1 MSGLTELK
9 VLGIGAFADG
19 LPDWAA
25 MAAFARGEAGLVEG
39 APKKPAPSMLPAN
52 ERRRA
57 PDSVL
62 LALRVAEAACEH
74 AGTDP
79 AALPSVFTSTHGDL
93 AITDYMCATLAA
105 APTEV
110 SPTKFHNSVH
120 NAAAGYWTIGV
131 GCHAPATAISAFDA
145 SLAQGLVEA
154 ALQIAIDGGPVLL
167 VAYDSPAGGP
177 LQHTSKSEGLFGLAL
192 VLDRADGSG
201 LTLSPRLDSGPIE
214 AANGPLIEATA
225 RNAMAPAAR
234 LAQALACRS
243 SHCELPAGTD
253 SRLILELQHD

>member
-1 MSGLTELK
+1 MSGLPALK
-9 VLGIGAFADG
+9 VLGVGAFADG

-74 AGTDP
+74 AGADP
-79 AALPSVFTSTHGDL
+79 AALPSVFTSTHGVL
-93 AITDYMCATLAA
+93 AITDYMCATLAS

-145 SLAQGLVEA
+145 SFAQGLIEA
-154 ALQIAIDGGPVLL
+154 ALQIAIDGGPLLL

-177 LQHTSKSEGLFGLAL
+177 LQHTSKSEGLFGFAL
-192 VLDRADGSG
+192 VLDRADGTG
-201 LTLSPRLDSGPIE
+201 LTLAPRLALGGCAE
-214 AANGPLIEATA
+214 ATGPLIEATA

-234 LAQALACRS
+234 LAQALARDES
-243 SHCELPAGTD
+243 ICELPAGMD
-253 SRLILELQHD
+253 GRLVLELRHG

>member
-1 MSGLTELK
+1 MSGLPELK
-9 VLGIGAFADG
+9 ILGIGAFADG
-19 LPDWAA
+19 LPDWNA

-39 APKKPAPSMLPAN
+39 APKKPAPTIQPPN
-52 ERRRA
+52 DPRRA
-57 PDSVL
+57 PDSEQ
-62 LALRVAEAACEH
+62 LALRVAEAACEN
-74 AGTDP
+74 AGADP

-93 AITDYMCATLAA
+93 AITDYMCATLAS

-145 SLAQGLVEA
+145 SFAQGLIEA
-154 ALQIAIDGGPVLL
+154 ALQITIDGGPVLL

-177 LQHTSKSEGLFGLAL
+177 LQHTSKSEGLFGFAL
-192 VLDRADGSG
+192 VLDRADGNG
-201 LTLSPRLDSGPIE
+201 LTLAPRIATGDCAE
-214 AANGPLIEATA
+214 ATGALIEATA

-234 LAQALACRS
+234 LAQALARGES
-243 SHCELPAGTD
+243 TCELPAGADT
-253 SRLILELQHD
+253 RLVLELRHG

>member
-1 MSGLTELK
+1 MSGLTALK

-19 LPDWAA
+19 LPDWNA
-25 MAAFARGEAGLVEG
+25 MAAFARAEAGLVEG
-39 APKKPAPSMLPAN
+39 APKKPAPTMLPAN

-74 AGTDP
+74 AGADP

-93 AITDYMCATLAA
+93 AITDYMCATLAS

-110 SPTKFHNSVH
+110 SPTKVHNSVH

-145 SLAQGLVEA
+145 SFAQGLIEA
-154 ALQIAIDGGPVLL
+154 ALQITIDGGPVLL

-177 LQHTSKSEGLFGLAL
+177 LQHTSTSAGLFGFAL
-192 VLDRADGSG
+192 VLDRADGTG
-201 LTLSPRLDSGPIE
+201 LTLAPRMATGDC
-214 AANGPLIEATA
+214 AAATAPLIEATA

-234 LAQALACRS
+234 LAHALACGES
-243 SHCELPAGTD
+243 TCELPAGRD
-253 SRLILELQHD
+253 SRLVLELRHG

>member
-1 MSGLTELK
+1 MSGLPELK
-9 VLGIGAFADG
+9 ILGIGAFADG

-25 MAAFARGEAGLVEG
+25 MAAFARGEAGRVEG

-62 LALRVAEAACEH
+62 LALRVAEAACEN
-74 AGTDP
+74 AGADP

-93 AITDYMCATLAA
+93 AITDYMCATLAS

-120 NAAAGYWTIGV
+120 NAASGYWTIGV

-145 SLAQGLVEA
+145 SFAQGLVEA
-154 ALQIAIDGGPVLL
+154 ALQIAVDGGPVLL

-177 LQHTSKSEGLFGLAL
+177 LQHTSKSEGLFGFAL
-192 VLDRADGSG
+192 VLDRADGTG
-201 LTLSPRLDSGPIE
+201 LTLAPRLAPGECTE
-214 AANGPLIEATA
+214 ATGPLIDATA

-234 LAQALACRS
+234 LAHALACGAS
-243 SHCELPAGTD
+243 TCELPAGMD
-253 SRLILELQHD
+253 ACLLLELRHG